1 LTFYAEAINLTKEER
16 AQLVDIST
24 VYIDP
29 NLPPAERAAD
39 YIRQIKDPC
48 CFLCNGAVV
57 RLKFNPEGKDLKH
70 HLKNYFIACKQ
81 S

>member
-1 LTFYAEAINLTKEER
+1 MRGAIYLTEAER
-16 AQLVDIST
+16 AQLVDIDS
-24 VYIDP
+24 VHIDP
-29 NLPPAERAAD
+29 NLPAAQRAAD

-57 RLKFNPEGKDLKH
+57 RLKFNPEGKDLKA

-81 S
+81 G

>member
-1 LTFYAEAINLTKEER
+1 MREAIYLTEEER
-16 AQLVDIST
+16 AELVDIST
-24 VYIDP
+24 VYINPD
-29 NLPPAERAAD
+29 LPPAERAAD

-57 RLKFNPEGKDLKH
+57 RLKFNSEGKDLKM

-81 S
+81 A

>member
-1 LTFYAEAINLTKEER
+1 MRGAFSLTEEER
-16 AQLVDIST
+16 AALVDINT
-24 VYIDP
+24 VHIDP
-29 NLPPAERAAD
+29 TLPPAERAAD

-57 RLKFNPEGKDLKH
+57 HLKFNPEGKDLKS

-81 S
+81 G